1 MSLIFDIETMEWFKD
16 EEHKKDIL
24 ESRQDKRLKE
34 AEKIAENHKKILSEC
49 ALYPMS
55 GQITIVG
62 FRDTE
67 INETRIITNGYAD
80 PLDKEVA
87 CCADEAGLVKV
98 AWDLIVGAVD
108 EGKRLVGFRSK
119 DFDMPYLFTRALYYK
134 LTPEVPYMSLIHPY
148 THNLHLDLKSLFE
161 KGSLRDITKFL
172 DISTENDTD
181 GSELPEL
188 WRSDPGKVVEKC
200 KSDLIRTQN
209 LYERIKSWMPQRLQM
224 S

>member
-1 MSLIFDIETMEWFKD
+1 MEWFKD
-16 EEHKKDIL
+16 DEHKKDIL

-34 AEKIAENHKKILSEC
+34 PDKIAENHKKILNEC

-55 GQITIVG
+55 GQITLVG

-67 INETRIITNGYAD
+67 TNETRIITNGYAD
-80 PLDKEVA
+80 PLDKEVVF
-87 CCADEAGLVKV
+87 CADEAGLVKT
-98 AWDLIVGAVD
+98 AWDLIAGAID

-119 DFDMPYLFTRALYYK
+119 DFDMPYLFTRALYHK
-134 LTPEVPYMSLIHPY
+134 LTPVVPYISLIHPY
-148 THNLHLDLKSLFE
+148 THDLHLDLKTLFD

-188 WRSDPGKVVEKC
+188 WRSDPGKVIEKC

-209 LYERIKSWMPQRLQM
+209 LYERVRSWMPQRLQM

>member
-1 MSLIFDIETMEWFKD
+1 MSLIFDIETMEWFKND
-16 EEHKKDIL
+16 DHKKEIL

-34 AEKIAENHKKILSEC
+34 PDKIAENHKKILSEC

-67 INETRIITNGYAD
+67 EHETRIITNGYAD
-80 PLDKEVA
+80 VMDAEVV

-98 AWDLIVGAVD
+98 AWDLIVGAID
-108 EGKRLVGFRSK
+108 GGKRIVGFRSK
-119 DFDMPYLFTRALYYK
+119 DFDLPYLFTRALYHNLK
-134 LTPEVPYMSLIHPY
+134 PNVPYMSLIHPY
-148 THNLHLDLKSLFE
+148 THDMHLDIKALFE
-161 KGSLRDITKFL
+161 KGSLRDITRFL
-172 DISTENDTD
+172 DISTENETD

-188 WRSDPGKVVEKC
+188 WKTNPGKVVEKC
-200 KSDLIRTQN
+200 KSDLIRTEN
-209 LYERIKSWMPQRLQM
+209 LYERIKQWIPQRLQI